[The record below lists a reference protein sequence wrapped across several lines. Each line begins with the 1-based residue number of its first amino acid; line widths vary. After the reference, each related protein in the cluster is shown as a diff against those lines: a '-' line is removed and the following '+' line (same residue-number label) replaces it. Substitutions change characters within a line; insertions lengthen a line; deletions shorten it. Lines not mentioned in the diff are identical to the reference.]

1 MIWAGPK
8 KITDLII
15 RKNCLFSAIMAI
27 ASKARYGTDDLRP
40 YYNSVRRLFY
50 LHPKYDNILTT
61 NRHS

>member
-15 RKNCLFSAIMAI
+15 RKNYLFSAIMAI

-40 YYNSVRRLFY
+40 YYNSVRSGAMDSFTY
-50 LHPKYDNILTT
+50 IQSTIT
-61 NRHS
+61 F